1 MFRANTVFRPHAG
14 ECTPAASSHVA
25 SSARTPSVHSGSAA
39 RPHGQPDQSHGAV
52 RRVQQAEQQAAEPG
66 WRAGPGWQSEAKAGG
81 GDSHAIAKGRGVPV
95 GPGKA
100 GGFDEDAQDSGPQS
114 TLSIAAQ
121 TLRPATP
128 AGWDETA

>member
-1 MFRANTVFRPHAG
+1 M
-14 ECTPAASSHVA
+14 
-25 SSARTPSVHSGSAA
+25 HSGSAA

-66 WRAGPGWQSEAKAGG
+66 WQSEAKAGG
-81 GDSHAIAKGRGVPV
+81 GDSNAIAKGRGVPV